1 MAHLGKIS
9 YVPGIDR
16 VCGYWTWT
24 WKLLI
29 GDLKGSTEVH
39 LLWPSK
45 STKKKKPLR
54 IHYISTSS
62 FQRPRDPS
70 KE

>member
-9 YVPGIDR
+9 YAPGIDR

-29 GDLKGSTEVH
+29 GDLKGSRFIYYGLASH
-39 LLWPSK
+39 P
-45 STKKKKPLR
+45 KKKNPENSLHFNIKFPE
-54 IHYISTSS
+54 T
-62 FQRPRDPS
+62 
-70 KE
+70 

>member
-1 MAHLGKIS
+1 MAHLDKIS
-9 YVPGIDR
+9 YVSGIDR
-16 VCGYWTWT
+16 IYGYWTWT

-45 STKKKKPLR
+45 SSKKKKTLEF
-54 IHYISTSS
+54 TT
-62 FQRPRDPS
+62 FQHQVSRDL
-70 KE
+70 ETH